1 MSDWEEFCDQMGWAN
16 DEHATDKLIDYIE
29 RKSSDRFSGR
39 RNHEFT
45 PSQKRA
51 YAIKKAEERRLLSTP
66 VGQYLVK
73 RWGSHSLFNIQEREW
88 DENGSSCKSIY
99 VEIGKGFFYLTITKY
114 NESSYCV
121 EFCNITG
128 KSTLCTKAS
137 GNRLTSALIEQAV
150 TKNDEAVNYHN
161 RNRYKK

>member
-73 RWGSHSLFNIQEREW
+73 
-88 DENGSSCKSIY
+88 
-99 VEIGKGFFYLTITKY
+99 IGRAH
-114 NESSYCV
+114 V
-121 EFCNITG
+121 
-128 KSTLCTKAS
+128 
-137 GNRLTSALIEQAV
+137 
-150 TKNDEAVNYHN
+150 
-161 RNRYKK
+161 